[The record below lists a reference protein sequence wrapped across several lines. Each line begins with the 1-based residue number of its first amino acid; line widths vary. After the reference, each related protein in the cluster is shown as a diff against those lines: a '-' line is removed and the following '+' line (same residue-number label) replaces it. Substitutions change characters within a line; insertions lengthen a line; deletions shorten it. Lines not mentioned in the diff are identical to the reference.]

1 MRFKSLY
8 LLTAAFLLS
17 GCANEG
23 VVIDKRAGA
32 SPFTYSL
39 GIDAVF
45 KLILRDQQGNVR
57 SQLVTPD
64 VFNRYEVG
72 DYFND
77 LQPGPTRQ
85 ETRID
90 TSKEV
95 QPVIHRKPHHRRR
108 HHTAH
113 RKKKHHLRAVV
124 KSRDAEGPA
133 VSSRAASPTPQG
145 LNVTP

>member
-1 MRFKSLY
+1 MRLTSFSLF
-8 LLTAAFLLS
+8 AAAIIFS

-23 VVIDKRAGA
+23 TVIDKRAGA

-39 GIDAVF
+39 GIDGVF

-77 LQPGPTRQ
+77 LQPGPTRR
-85 ETRID
+85 ETKVD

-108 HHTAH
+108 HQTTN
-113 RKKKHHLRAVV
+113 RKSKQHHRAVLKHRNKIAPQPALEV
-124 KSRDAEGPA
+124 MRKPSPESRG
-133 VSSRAASPTPQG
+133 
-145 LNVTP
+145 